1 MFIFGIL
8 RKYLIIAG
16 VLGAVGFG
24 LWKYYTYTQETIRV
38 YAENAARAEMA
49 QAETQAALEQTI
61 KDLEKVQEKYNQ
73 VSADFNSAKK
83 RVDGLQDKL
92 KEHDL
97 PFLAEQKPGLVEKI
111 LDKASK
117 DMLRCLEIISGNP
130 LTEEELNVTTKSKA
144 NTQCPDLAN
153 PNYVPK

>member
-117 DMLRCLEIISGNP
+117 DMLRCLEIISGDP

-144 NTQCPDLAN
+144 NTQCPDIAN
-153 PNYVPK
+153 PNYISN

>member
-1 MFIFGIL
+1 MFFLARIKKYVIL
-8 RKYLIIAG
+8 AG
-16 VLGAVGFG
+16 VLAAVGFG

-49 QAETQAALEQTI
+49 QAETQAALEKTI
-61 KDLEKVQEKYNQ
+61 ADLKIVQEKYNQ

-153 PNYVPK
+153 PNYISN

>member
-1 MFIFGIL
+1 
-8 RKYLIIAG
+8 
-16 VLGAVGFG
+16 
-24 LWKYYTYTQETIRV
+24 
-38 YAENAARAEMA
+38 MA

-111 LDKASK
+111 LDKGSK

-153 PNYVPK
+153 PNYISN

>member
-111 LDKASK
+111 LDKGSK
-117 DMLRCLEIISGNP
+117 DMLRCLEIISGSP

-153 PNYVPK
+153 PNYIPN

>member
-8 RKYLIIAG
+8 KKYLIIAG

-111 LDKASK
+111 LDKGSN
-117 DMLRCLEIISGNP
+117 DMLRCLEIISGSP

-153 PNYVPK
+153 PNYIPN

>member
-8 RKYLIIAG
+8 KKYLIIAG

-153 PNYVPK
+153 PNYISN

>member
-1 MFIFGIL
+1 M
-8 RKYLIIAG
+8 RSAG
-16 VLGAVGFG
+16 VLAAVGFG

-111 LDKASK
+111 LDKGSK
-117 DMLRCLEIISGNP
+117 DMLRCLEIISGSP

-153 PNYVPK
+153 PNYIPN

>member
-8 RKYLIIAG
+8 KKYLIIAG

-111 LDKASK
+111 LDKGSK
-117 DMLRCLEIISGNP
+117 DMLRCLEIISGDP

-153 PNYVPK
+153 PNYIPN

>member
-92 KEHDL
+92 IIKHCFGRK
-97 PFLAEQKPGLVEKI
+97 FLYLFFSFLFCSRKKI
-111 LDKASK
+111 SYLLK
-117 DMLRCLEIISGNP
+117 RIS
-130 LTEEELNVTTKSKA
+130 LILF
-144 NTQCPDLAN
+144 
-153 PNYVPK
+153 

>member
-8 RKYLIIAG
+8 KKYLIIAG

-117 DMLRCLEIISGNP
+117 DMLRCLEIISGSP

-153 PNYVPK
+153 PNYISN